1 MMVAVW
7 IGLVLFAI
15 VCVCALLITARAQN
29 SIRASKHISMIAY
42 GEYAQSQQDKHDL
55 NLFGLA
61 QQLRRRLGAAA
72 SFGLSFQSMGFIGAI
87 FLLAGPALNQ
97 GGPSVVSIG
106 LPILAL
112 FGLLVSASLAELSSA
127 VPTAGGVYH
136 WSSALGTRR
145 WGWYAGWFHLAGHV
159 AIMTVMNGACAY
171 ILDKMLAVWL
181 GYSSSW
187 LSTGLLLI
195 GITALQAAVNHW
207 GTGRLGSMLE
217 AGILLQAAILA
228 AIIGGIYI
236 TFGQSVYSPEL
247 LYTFQNSSLDGHV
260 TPWAFIAGVFVL
272 QKLFLGMDGAAQA
285 SEEISDPRVRV
296 PWAIYLSSVYT
307 MIGGF
312 VLLMCV
318 TLVLP
323 AIVGTTLFSSSD
335 NLFAAAALDG
345 WQGNSLIV
353 LVIAAAIWG
362 SGNSEMLVC
371 SRAVF
376 CLARDQALPFSRILS
391 QVTRKLQTPL
401 PAILA
406 VSVISVILFGVGRLV
421 DGGEVDI
428 SSLLG
433 LGVLCLQLAYAI
445 PIGMKLRLHG
455 RHRLLED
462 APWHL
467 GVYSTFVNWTAFV
480 WLIVSGVLSVFA
492 LGIWGAVGTGV
503 LLVLIMVMDRKYRKQ
518 HLAKL
523 QSRLKRPRGEIIRIE
538 RKFHIH

>member
-1 MMVAVW
+1 
-7 IGLVLFAI
+7 
-15 VCVCALLITARAQN
+15 
-29 SIRASKHISMIAY
+29 
-42 GEYAQSQQDKHDL
+42 
-55 NLFGLA
+55 
-61 QQLRRRLGAAA
+61 
-72 SFGLSFQSMGFIGAI
+72 
-87 FLLAGPALNQ
+87 
-97 GGPSVVSIG
+97 
-106 LPILAL
+106 
-112 FGLLVSASLAELSSA
+112 
-127 VPTAGGVYH
+127 
-136 WSSALGTRR
+136 
-145 WGWYAGWFHLAGHV
+145 
-159 AIMTVMNGACAY
+159 
-171 ILDKMLAVWL
+171 
-181 GYSSSW
+181 
-187 LSTGLLLI
+187 
-195 GITALQAAVNHW
+195 
-207 GTGRLGSMLE
+207 
-217 AGILLQAAILA
+217 
-228 AIIGGIYI
+228 
-236 TFGQSVYSPEL
+236 
-247 LYTFQNSSLDGHV
+247 
-260 TPWAFIAGVFVL
+260 
-272 QKLFLGMDGAAQA
+272 MDGAAQA
-285 SEEISDPRVRV
+285 SEEIRDPRVRV

-353 LVIAAAIWG
+353 LVIAAALWG

-376 CLARDQALPFSRILS
+376 CLARDQALPYSRVLS

-401 PAILA
+401 PAILV
-406 VSVISVILFGVGRLV
+406 VSVFSVILFGVGRLV
-421 DGGEVDI
+421 DGGEVAI

-445 PIGMKLRLHG
+445 PIGIKLRLHG

-467 GVYSTFVNWTAFV
+467 GVYSSFVNWTAFV
-480 WLIVSGVLSVFA
+480 WLIVSGFLSVFA